1 MIQFDCTVDWNLS
14 SDDIL
19 RKFNLEPHG
28 RVQTAI
34 DNAVMRYAQPY
45 WANETGTLST
55 SCYSATDVGSG
66 IIVYPGP
73 YAHYMYKGI
82 VYGPNFPVE
91 FDSEG
96 NVLQWRSPKG
106 KKKHATNRRLKYRGA
121 RGGTDTIRGT
131 GPGSNPINRMKDDHM
146 NDIVEEARRIVRD
159 EQR

>member
-1 MIQFDCTVDWNLS
+1 MINFDCKIDWNLS

-45 WANETGTLST
+45 WANDSGNLST
-55 SCYSATDVGSG
+55 SCYGATDAGSG
-66 IIVYPGP
+66 VITYPGP

-82 VYGPNFPVE
+82 VYGPNFPIEV
-91 FDSEG
+91 DSEG

-106 KKKHATNRRLKYRGA
+106 KKKHPTSRKIKYKKDKSAYAGA
-121 RGGTDTIRGT
+121 D
-131 GPGSNPINRMKDDHM
+131 PIKRMKTHHM
-146 NDIVEEARRIVRD
+146 EDILEEARRIVRD